1 MLVILVAIITAV
13 VSASVYYTEKWDSPT
28 SSVNQS
34 TTTAKSMASN
44 LMGYTVLAKEYAEA
58 NNLYNITLSNAS
70 ILASATYQL
79 KLMSNYRAVELSLRD
94 AHYVLVSWDTT
105 PSQTTPQE
113 FVISLADNIAEFQQY
128 HKTRV
133 YSSLTPQIYVLQ
145 SGCTATLANSYQ
157 GMTNK
162 SDYET
167 FFQNICMSNLPQD
180 YTIGKY
186 NLLIQSIN

>member
-1 MLVILVAIITAV
+1 MWIILVGIIAAV

-58 NNLYNITLSNAS
+58 NNMYNVTLDNTNV
-70 ILASATYQL
+70 LASATYQL

-94 AHYVLVSWDTT
+94 ARYVLVSWDTT

-113 FVISLADNIAEFQQY
+113 FVISLADSIAEFQQNN
-128 HKTRV
+128 KGV
-133 YSSLTPQIYVLQ
+133 YSSLPPQIYVLQ
-145 SGCTATLANSYQ
+145 SGCTATLANAYQ

-167 FFQNICMSNLPQD
+167 FFQNVCMSNLPQD
-180 YTIGKY
+180 YKIGKY
-186 NLLIQSIN
+186 NMILQSI